1 MGEQIDSEVRM
12 AVKRISRSN
21 HLGAAIV
28 LAAMGLGV
36 VQGAVPTGQVIS
48 KNLPG
53 LAKIG
58 KNVGVTNPTRV
69 IDVSIWLKI
78 HDKAGLDALAADLYN
93 KESSHYR
100 QWISAADFESKY
112 APTTEEEKTVA
123 QFLSSKGLSVVE
135 VGPKN
140 MFVRAR
146 GTVANVNKAFH
157 VQLNDFELK
166 GKTYFA
172 NTTAPTVEGAAGLLT
187 GAVYGLHNLQYTHPY
202 ATQTIQPKNTKSG
215 PTANASGGG
224 SVKAALAPP
233 ISSDCFTGVTTERF
247 NNMGDY
253 PFVTLKG
260 NGYAMNAGPIGG
272 CGYTPPAIQTA
283 YNLKN
288 LYKEGFDGTGQTIVI
303 IDWCGSPTIK
313 ADANAFSAAYG
324 LPPLTSA
331 NFRIIN
337 SPSPNPNY
345 CEAPDPEINID
356 VEWAHAIAPGAN
368 IDLVVPPD
376 AYFQDI
382 DEAETYA
389 VLYGL
394 GNVISG
400 SYGSEEYYDA
410 LSELETEDLINEIA
424 AVRGISANFSTGDSG
439 DDTLDYPQFYPPS
452 VSAPADSPW
461 GTAIG
466 GASLALKSN
475 DTIAWQTG
483 WGTNVTP
490 IISDGDLVDFNPPSG
505 FFNFGS
511 GGGPSALFEK
521 PFYQHKLKGTSR
533 LLPDISWLA
542 DPYTG
547 AVIVI
552 SYPFQEPSQVYEIYG
567 GTSLACPMF
576 SALWAIANQEAGAP
590 LGQAAPYLYSMP
602 ASTITDML
610 PVTSTTNVT
619 ASYKESPTVTD
630 FYTAADLAQ
639 PLENTTKFVSA
650 IWNPPYQDTAIVLT
664 FGTDSGLTVTKGW
677 DNVTGLGVPNGKA
690 FADYFNPAH

>member
-1 MGEQIDSEVRM
+1 MGEQSIVEVRM
-12 AVKRISRSN
+12 AIKRIVRGN

-28 LAAMGLGV
+28 LAAMGLGI
-36 VQGAVPTGQVIS
+36 VQGAVSTGQVIS
-48 KNLPG
+48 NNLPG

-58 KNVGVTNPTRV
+58 KNVGVTDATRV

-93 KESSHYR
+93 PESSHYR
-100 QWISAADFESKY
+100 QWIKPAEFESKY
-112 APTTEEEKTVA
+112 APTAEEAKTVA

-135 VGPKN
+135 TGPKN

-187 GAVYGLHNLQYTHPY
+187 GAVYGLHNLQYTHPLL
-202 ATQTIQPKNTKSG
+202 TQTIQPKNAKSG
-215 PTANASGGG
+215 PTA
-224 SVKAALAPP
+224 AAAATGPGPRSAVAPV
-233 ISSDCFTGVTTERF
+233 ISSACFTGVTTEHF

-253 PFVTLKG
+253 PSVTLKG

-272 CGYTPPAIQTA
+272 CGYTPPEIQTA

-331 NFRIIN
+331 NFSIID
-337 SPSPNPNY
+337 PSPVPST
-345 CEAPDPEINID
+345 CAGPDAEINLD

-400 SYGSEEYYDA
+400 SYGSPEYRP
-410 LSELETEDLINEIA
+410 SPTEVETESLINEIA
-424 AVRGISANFSTGDSG
+424 AVSGISANFSSG
-439 DDTLDYPQFYPPS
+439 DYGDYTFDYPQYNPPS

-461 GTAIG
+461 ATAIG
-466 GASLALKSN
+466 GTSLALKSN

-483 WGTNVTP
+483 WGTNLTLIDDEGFVP
-490 IISDGDLVDFNPPSG
+490 DPPFGG
-505 FFNFGS
+505 FYGGS
-511 GGGPSALFEK
+511 GGGPSGFFDK
-521 PFYQHKLKGTSR
+521 PSYQHKLKGTAR
-533 LLPDISWLA
+533 QLPDISWLA
-542 DPYTG
+542 DPFTG
-547 AVIVI
+547 GVIVI
-552 SYPFQEPSQVYEIYG
+552 SYPFQEPSQIYTVVG

-650 IWNPPYQDTAIVLT
+650 IWNYPLYQDYTFVLT
-664 FGTDSGLTVTKGW
+664 FGTDSGLTITKGW

-690 FADYFNPAH
+690 FADYFNPAN